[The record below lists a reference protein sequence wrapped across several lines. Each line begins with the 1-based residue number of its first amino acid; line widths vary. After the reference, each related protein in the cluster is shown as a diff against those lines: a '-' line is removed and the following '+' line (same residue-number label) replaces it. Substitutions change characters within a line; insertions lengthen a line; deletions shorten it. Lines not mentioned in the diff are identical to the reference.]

1 MSTST
6 SIVSRSYI
14 VSLSEN
20 LRRGGLGKMSGGADE
35 ELWGD
40 DDDDAMLAM
49 IDNPD
54 QVLSLLKYQVLEV
67 LNHVSYRVVV
77 VA

>member
-1 MSTST
+1 
-6 SIVSRSYI
+6 
-14 VSLSEN
+14 
-20 LRRGGLGKMSGGADE
+20 MSGGADE